1 MGEFMDNIAVAK
13 HFITATVNVLSTMAH
28 IKPVAGKPFVKTN
41 MIGLG
46 DVSALVGLTGAK
58 SGSIAVTFPKATA
71 IGVVRGML
79 GDDIQDIINDT
90 KDTVGEI
97 CNMISGQAR
106 AHLAE
111 AGMAL
116 QGSTPTIVFGDN
128 HSISHISSAAVV
140 AIPFT
145 SDAGGFI
152 VEFCFES

>member
-1 MGEFMDNIAVAK
+1 MDNIAVAK
-13 HFITATVNVLSTMAH
+13 KFISATVNVLSTMAR
-28 IKPVAGKPFVKTN
+28 ITPVAGKPFVKAN

-46 DVSALVGLTGAK
+46 DVSALVGITGAK
-58 SGSIAVTFPKATA
+58 CGSVAVTFPKATA

-106 AHLAE
+106 AQLAE
-111 AGMAL
+111 AGISL
-116 QGSTPTIVFGDN
+116 QGSTPTIIFGDN
-128 HSISHISSAAVV
+128 HSISHISTAAVI

-145 SDAGGFI
+145 CEVGEFI
-152 VEFCFES
+152 VEFCFE

>member
-1 MGEFMDNIAVAK
+1 MDNIAVAK
-13 HFITATVNVLSTMAH
+13 KFISATVNVLSTMAN
-28 IKPVAGKPFVKTN
+28 IVPVAGKPFVKKN

-106 AHLAE
+106 AQLAE
-111 AGMAL
+111 AGLAL

-128 HSISHISSAAVV
+128 HSISHISTAAVI

-145 SDAGGFI
+145 SNVGDFI
-152 VEFCFES
+152 VEFCFE

>member
-1 MGEFMDNIAVAK
+1 MDNIAVAK
-13 HFITATVNVLSTMAH
+13 KFISATVNVLSTMAN
-28 IKPVAGKPFVKTN
+28 INPVAGKPFVKTN

-46 DVSALVGLTGAK
+46 DVTALVGLTGAK

-106 AHLAE
+106 AQLAE
-111 AGMAL
+111 AGLSL

-128 HSISHISSAAVV
+128 HSISHISTAAVI

-145 SDAGGFI
+145 SSVGEFI
-152 VEFCFES
+152 VEFCFE